1 MWVLPNLH
9 MDANNWN
16 AWKYEILHLG
26 KWALLLIMVAI
37 SSLKYLWVSETGA
50 QLLALFRPCLHIEM
64 YLGALGQPK

>member
-1 MWVLPNLH
+1 
-9 MDANNWN
+9 
-16 AWKYEILHLG
+16 LG